1 MLFTRETGPDGVTV
15 QTVEGA
21 AVAGG
26 TARRHAAAAVA
37 DVITERLGWS
47 VLLAATA
54 FAVAI
59 ALGTLLG

>member
-37 DVITERLGWS
+37 TAASLPSGFFMMRVSSERVRTGPRPP
-47 VLLAATA
+47 
-54 FAVAI
+54 
-59 ALGTLLG
+59 